1 MATSANRADDART
14 AGQTLALVIGA
25 AYVLVG
31 ILGFFVTGLENF
43 ASPTN
48 ERLLGIFEINPLHN
62 VVHLI
67 IGFAGLAL
75 WKRRDTAR
83 AYGVALAVGYGL
95 TFLFGLFVANK
106 DTSANFLSING
117 ADNGL
122 HLISA
127 LAGVAIVML
136 LSRTTTTMSSST
148 ARARSGER
156 V

>member
-1 MATSANRADDART
+1 MATTRTDAPET
-14 AGQTLALVIGA
+14 GQRLALVLGA
-25 AYVLVG
+25 AYILVG
-31 ILGFFVTGLENF
+31 IVGFCVTGFDHF

-62 VVHLI
+62 VVHLL
-67 IGFAGLAL
+67 IGVAGIAM

-95 TFLFGLFVANK
+95 TFLYGLFTAGK
-106 DTSANFLSING
+106 DTSANFLSLNG

-122 HLISA
+122 HLVSA

-136 LSRTTTTMSSST
+136 LSRTTTVTPSSSRRT
-148 ARARSGER
+148 DAT

>member
-1 MATSANRADDART
+1 MATAQNDAPDLGRK
-14 AGQTLALVIGA
+14 LALTIGA

-31 ILGFFVTGLENF
+31 ILGFFVTGFDDF

-62 VVHLI
+62 VVHLL
-67 IGFAGLAL
+67 IGFGGLAL
-75 WKRRDTAR
+75 WRTRDGAK
-83 AYGVALAVGYGL
+83 AYGAALVAGYGL
-95 TFLFGLFVANK
+95 TFLYGLFVAGK
-106 DTSANFLSING
+106 DTGANFLSINA

-127 LAGVAIVML
+127 LAGAAILMA
-136 LSRTTTTMSSST
+136 LSRSPRLSPEPQ
-148 ARARSGER
+148 ARTGSR